1 MPSGSN
7 NDGIVVFV
15 HLIGAFFPL
24 MIVACVSV
32 LVPRCGLGDEWV
44 SGTTLAFEKYTQRE
58 GRGMWFDIKKSV
70 SPRRRVVIAFSAES
84 LVSTGCFTATRWLLR
99 PYSVG

>member
-44 SGTTLAFEKYTQRE
+44 SGTTLAFVK
-58 GRGMWFDIKKSV
+58 
-70 SPRRRVVIAFSAES
+70 
-84 LVSTGCFTATRWLLR
+84 
-99 PYSVG
+99 